1 MMKRLVS
8 AAALSVLVAGAALA
22 QAPAT
27 DAPAGSETTAPAV
40 TDNAPATTTEA
51 ATPAPAETGSIAQ
64 QTESGA
70 QTTAGTEQ
78 SAPTG
83 TAASDAETAAVP
95 DSVDSCIAAAADL
108 GSSAESKTLSPD
120 NADHLDVLFSKM
132 ETLCDGEKF
141 AEAVGVANDIRSI
154 INAN

>member
-22 QAPAT
+22 QAPAPAT
-27 DAPAGSETTAPAV
+27 DAPAAQAGPETTAPAAV
-40 TDNAPATTTEA
+40 DNAPGTTTEA

-70 QTTAGTEQ
+70 PTETAT
-78 SAPTG
+78 P
-83 TAASDAETAAVP
+83 DAETAAVP

>member
-27 DAPAGSETTAPAV
+27 DEPAAQAGPETTAPAAV
-40 TDNAPATTTEA
+40 DNAPATTTEA

-70 QTTAGTEQ
+70 PTETAT
-78 SAPTG
+78 P
-83 TAASDAETAAVP
+83 DAETAAVP

>member
-8 AAALSVLVAGAALA
+8 AAALSVLVASAALA
-22 QAPAT
+22 QAPAGT
-27 DAPAGSETTAPAV
+27 EAAPAAPS
-40 TDNAPATTTEA
+40 TEAPATATGNA
-51 ATPAPAETGSIAQ
+51 APAPSETGSITP
-64 QTESGA
+64 QTETSTQAPAGEQA
-70 QTTAGTEQ
+70 TSPTAG
-78 SAPTG
+78 PG
-83 TAASDAETAAVP
+83 AETAAVP

>member
-1 MMKRLVS
+1 MDN
-8 AAALSVLVAGAALA
+8 A
-22 QAPAT
+22 APA
-27 DAPAGSETTAPAV
+27 PS
-40 TDNAPATTTEA
+40 
-51 ATPAPAETGSIAQ
+51 ETGSITP
-64 QTESGA
+64 QTEASTQAPAGGQA
-70 QTTAGTEQ
+70 TSPTAG
-78 SAPTG
+78 PG
-83 TAASDAETAAVP
+83 AETAAVP